1 MTGMKNKANFNGK
14 QLGGCTGKGF
24 MPGKSGNPKGRPV
37 TRGLLVHL
45 KSKLG
50 ELSEGQSAEEVIAQ
64 RLVQLAVSGDL
75 AAIRE
80 CFDRMEGKPRQ
91 ALDFTDLTRQMQGR
105 TQEELLTF
113 AETGKWPKESQ

>member
-1 MTGMKNKANFNGK
+1 MTGKKNKPNFNGK

-91 ALDFTDLTRQMQGR
+91 SLDLNDVTKRLQGR
-105 TQEELLTF
+105 TDAELLAF
-113 AETGKWPKESQ
+113 ATTGKWPEETR